1 MWIKRASLLS
11 FGKNRQTDT
20 PQIFFAVTKNVK
32 FPFQKFFCGTKKKKF
47 FSSSARK
54 FKKCKFHR
62 NPQFRY
68 FFFFSSS
75 TPVSSFRAGLFSI
88 CFWGEEDSRSREK
101 RGMVEKGGGGGVR
114 REDWKMAPHH
124 WEKIF
129 FWSEGGVAT
138 ELTRKRKCI
147 LRGGWAHAQ
156 ALTSKQTRPHAR
168 THTHTH
174 TLSSKSSLSLSHK
187 HTHYCKKI
195 TVLHTPSPVAY
206 SNTRTPTHQCL
217 HTHTHTHPHTH
228 THTHIHTH

>member
-1 MWIKRASLLS
+1 MSNFHFKSFFAEPKKEVFFSRPLGNSKNANSTEILS
-11 FGKNRQTDT
+11 FDT
-20 PQIFFAVTKNVK
+20 SSFFLLLLRSLHFELVY
-32 FPFQKFFCGTKKKKF
+32 FPFAFE
-47 FSSSARK
+47 
-54 FKKCKFHR
+54 
-62 NPQFRY
+62 
-68 FFFFSSS
+68 
-75 TPVSSFRAGLFSI
+75 V
-88 CFWGEEDSRSREK
+88 K
-101 RGMVEKGGGGGVR
+101 RILEVEKKGDGGERGGGVR

-206 SNTRTPTHQCL
+206 SNTHALKHTP
-217 HTHTHTHPHTH
+217 
-228 THTHIHTH
+228 IHTH